1 MINRMK
7 SEFEVIVLNA
17 NVYVEFHIHWDHTQQ
32 KLCINQTLYVSQIL
46 KWFWFEHVTHV
57 NTPIDP
63 NVHHEHS
70 LVVGP
75 FPIHKQWDVSCVH
88 MLSIMLQ
95 S

>member
-46 KWFWFEHVTHV
+46 K
-57 NTPIDP
+57 
-63 NVHHEHS
+63 
-70 LVVGP
+70 
-75 FPIHKQWDVSCVH
+75 
-88 MLSIMLQ
+88 
-95 S
+95 